1 MSLLTMSRTKILLAH
16 LFLVLNLFVWTGCVR
31 PLYISSK
38 GSLLSVTQ
46 AIQEDSSYVAF
57 IAPYKIQLDEEMQ
70 RVIGMG
76 ARELNKVGGGETTLG
91 NLVADMQK
99 AYSEKK
105 FNQKIDISIINNGGM
120 RNIIPE
126 GDITIG
132 NIYELSPFENF
143 IYLLELTSE
152 DVEKLAEYAVR
163 LKNLGISG
171 MQIESEKGELKRFA
185 VGGKAVEKDQTYLL
199 AINDYL
205 ANGGDYMDF
214 LVDVPRILE
223 SDVLLRE
230 MLIEQVEE
238 WTLKGKLIDAEI
250 EGRQKLN

>member
-1 MSLLTMSRTKILLAH
+1 MQ
-16 LFLVLNLFVWTGCVR
+16 
-31 PLYISSK
+31 PLYISSSA
-38 GSLLSVTQ
+38 SLLSVTQ
-46 AIQEDSSYVAF
+46 SVEEDSSYLAF
-57 IAPYKIQLDEEMQ
+57 IAPYKVQLDEEMK
-70 RVIGMG
+70 RVIGKG
-76 ARELNKVGGGETTLG
+76 AKELSKVGGGETALG

-99 AYSEKK
+99 AYSETK
-105 FNQKIDISIINNGGM
+105 FNQKIDISVINNGGM

-126 GDITIG
+126 GDITVG

-152 DVEKLAEYAVR
+152 DVEELAKYVVR

-171 MQIESEKGELKRFA
+171 MQIESEKGELKWLA
-185 VGGKAVEKDQTYLL
+185 IGGEMLEKDKTYVL

-214 LVDVPRILE
+214 LVDLPRIYE
-223 SDVLLRE
+223 SDVLLRD

-238 WTLKGKLIDAEI
+238 WTTNGELIDAEI

>member
-1 MSLLTMSRTKILLAH
+1 MNRTKILAAH
-16 LFLVLNLFVWTGCVR
+16 LFLVLNLFVWTSCVQ
-31 PLYISSK
+31 PLYISSSA
-38 GSLLSVTQ
+38 SLLSVTQ
-46 AIQEDSSYVAF
+46 SVEEDSSYLAF
-57 IAPYKIQLDEEMQ
+57 IAPYKVQLDEEMK
-70 RVIGMG
+70 RVIGKG
-76 ARELNKVGGGETTLG
+76 AKELSKVGGGETALG

-99 AYSEKK
+99 AYSETK
-105 FNQKIDISIINNGGM
+105 FNQKIDISVINNGGM

-126 GDITIG
+126 GDITVG

-152 DVEKLAEYAVR
+152 DVEELAKYVVR

-171 MQIESEKGELKRFA
+171 MQIESEKGELKWLA
-185 VGGKAVEKDQTYLL
+185 IGGEMLEKDKTYVL

-214 LVDVPRILE
+214 LVDLPRIYE
-223 SDVLLRE
+223 SDVLLRD

-238 WTLKGKLIDAEI
+238 WTTNGELIDAEI